1 MHYKIDIKKRKAAEK
16 LVYSVMDAL
25 DPSGTN
31 TNRYK
36 KLFDSMSDAK
46 FENFMKCM
54 FDDDNI
60 DFTLEIKEFER
71 ELTIEQ
77 VEKAADFLGIP
88 LEEYIILPHISKT
101 QEKPMV
107 TKEPC
112 ITGYIIDKRMEQTN
126 TKKNSTSTH
135 IDERSPTT
143 GQVVGH
149 DKNGRSSDQENI
161 ALTVIGATNILR
173 EINGFRADG
182 LQRKNYAYAQIAKT
196 GSCSLE
202 DIEAQAGIEDRLAL
216 ETIDTYYM
224 TAGLG
229 TDLITPSNLLISTIK
244 EGGKSNGKN

>member
-1 MHYKIDIKKRKAAEK
+1 MAYKIDIKKRKAAEK
-16 LVYSVMDAL
+16 LVYDVMNAL
-25 DPSGTN
+25 DPSGKN
-31 TNRYK
+31 TERYK
-36 KLFDSMSDAK
+36 KLFATMSDSK

-60 DFTLEIKEFER
+60 DFTLEIREFER
-71 ELTIEQ
+71 EVTIEMA
-77 VEKAADFLGIP
+77 EKAAKVLGIP
-88 LEEYIILPHISKT
+88 LEEHVILPHISNT

-112 ITGYIIDKRMEQTN
+112 ITGYYIEKRMEQMN
-126 TKKNSTSTH
+126 NKKNSTSTH
-135 IDERSPTT
+135 INERSATT

-161 ALTVIGATNILR
+161 ALKVIGADNILK

-182 LQRKNYAYAQIAKT
+182 LQRKAYAYAQIAKT

-216 ETIDTYYM
+216 ETVDVYYR
-224 TAGLG
+224 TAGLS
-229 TDLITPSNLLISTIK
+229 TDLIVDGDLLITTVK
-244 EGGKSNGKN
+244 KGGKQ

>member
-1 MHYKIDIKKRKAAEK
+1 MHYKIDMSKRAKAEQ

-36 KLFDSMSDAK
+36 KLFGTMSDAK

-54 FDDDNI
+54 FDDENI

-71 ELTIEQ
+71 ELKIEQ
-77 VEKAADFLGIP
+77 IEKAAKVLGIP
-88 LEEYIILPHISKT
+88 LEEYVVLPHVSKS
-101 QEKPMV
+101 QENPMV
-107 TKEPC
+107 TKEKC
-112 ITGYIIDKRMEQTN
+112 ITGYYIDKRMEQTN

-135 IDERSPTT
+135 IDERSATT

-173 EINGFRADG
+173 ELNGFRADG

-202 DIEAQAGIEDRLAL
+202 DIESQAGIEDRLAL

-244 EGGKSNGKN
+244 KGEEKK

>member
-1 MHYKIDIKKRKAAEK
+1 MRYKIDIKKRAQAEK

-36 KLFDSMSDAK
+36 KLFGTMSDAK

-60 DFTLEIKEFER
+60 DFTLEIREFER
-71 ELTIEQ
+71 ELKVEQ
-77 VEKAADFLGIP
+77 IEKAAKVLGIP
-88 LEEYIILPHISKT
+88 LEEYVVLPHISRT
-101 QEKPMV
+101 QEHPMV
-107 TKEPC
+107 TKEKC
-112 ITGYIIDKRMEQTN
+112 ITGYYIEKRMEQTN
-126 TKKNSTSTH
+126 TKKNSSSTH
-135 IDERSPTT
+135 IDERSATT

-161 ALTVIGATNILR
+161 ALRVIGADNILK

-182 LQRKNYAYAQIAKT
+182 LQRKTYAYAQIAKS

-202 DIEAQAGIEDRLAL
+202 DVESQAGIEDRLAL
-216 ETIDTYYM
+216 ETLDVYYM
-224 TAGLG
+224 TAGLA
-229 TDLITPSNLLISTIK
+229 TDLITEGDLLITTVK
-244 EGGKSNGKN
+244 KGGSE